1 MYIYIVIQLLKVP
14 MVIWLKRKVIIIG
27 EISCHGRFYVIL
39 HAIALKGYL
48 GILQKQIFTWPPF
61 FFFFF
66 DSITWPFWR
75 LVFID
80 GVWSFCIC
88 KGIRCGRPI
97 YGSVSFALTSST
109 CNF

>member
-61 FFFFF
+61 FFFFLF
-66 DSITWPFWR
+66 QLIGPFGGWFLLTEFGR
-75 LVFID
+75 FVSVRGYGA
-80 GVWSFCIC
+80 GVLFT
-88 KGIRCGRPI
+88 
-97 YGSVSFALTSST
+97 VV
-109 CNF
+109 

>member
-61 FFFFF
+61 FFG
-66 DSITWPFWR
+66 PFGGWFLLTEFGR
-75 LVFID
+75 FVSVRGY
-80 GVWSFCIC
+80 GVGVLFM
-88 KGIRCGRPI
+88 
-97 YGSVSFALTSST
+97 VV
-109 CNF
+109 